1 MENSNEK
8 KSSYYSSLAYP
19 VTIERMEDG
28 IYRASIPLLRG
39 CKAYGETETQA
50 LEELKGVKETLLE
63 MMLRQRKPIPEPT
76 IRLEIP
82 ASQFSRIRNKKQ
94 LRRFIRS

>member
-1 MENSNEK
+1 MK
-8 KSSYYSSLAYP
+8 KNNSYYRSLDYP

-28 IYRASIPLLRG
+28 IYCASIPLLKG
-39 CKAYGETETQA
+39 CKAYGETQAQA
-50 LEELKGVKETLLE
+50 LEELEGVKETLID
-63 MMLRQRKPIPEPT
+63 MMLSQHKPVPEPT

-94 LRRFIRS
+94 LRRFIRN